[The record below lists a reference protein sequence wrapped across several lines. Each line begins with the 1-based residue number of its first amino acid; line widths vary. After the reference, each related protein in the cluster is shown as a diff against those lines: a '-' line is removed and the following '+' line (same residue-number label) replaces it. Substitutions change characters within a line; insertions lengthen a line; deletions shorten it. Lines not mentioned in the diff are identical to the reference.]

1 MGGNI
6 YSKKAT
12 ALMRKIRE
20 KEFNMEK
27 EENVIVEENERKEV
41 NILVPT
47 LIESKTQN
55 GTIMNTETTVQDK
68 KQVFNIENGECD
80 VKLNDIVGN
89 EIVVKDVFI
98 KRIVRKLRDDEI
110 EIDEETGEIKSDIKY
125 SVVTILIDEQG
136 LKYVTASKTFA
147 YAIQNLVDTFGIE
160 EIQKGIKIRIIK
172 KQVSGSNNKALSF
185 ELV

>member
-1 MGGNI
+1 
-6 YSKKAT
+6 
-12 ALMRKIRE
+12 
-20 KEFNMEK
+20 MEN
-27 EENVIVEENERKEV
+27 EENVIVENEREEV
-41 NILVPT
+41 KALIPT

-68 KQVFNIENGECD
+68 KQIFNIENGECD
-80 VKLNDIVGN
+80 VKINDIVGN

-98 KRIVRKLRDDEI
+98 KRIVRKLRDDEL
-110 EIDEETGEIKSDIKY
+110 EVDEETGEIKTDIKY
-125 SVVTILIDEQG
+125 SVITILIDEQG
-136 LKYVTASKTFA
+136 LKYVTASKTFS

-172 KQVSGSNNKALSF
+172 KQYSGSNNKALTF